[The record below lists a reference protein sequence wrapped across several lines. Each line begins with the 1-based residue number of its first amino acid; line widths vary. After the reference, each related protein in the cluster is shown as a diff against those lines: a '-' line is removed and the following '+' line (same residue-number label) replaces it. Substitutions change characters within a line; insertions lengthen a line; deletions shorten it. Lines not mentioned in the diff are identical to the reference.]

1 MRMFWLELLAAMA
14 LTLAALAT
22 GTRAMAMDGLDA
34 ALGKALFDRQWV
46 AAPASTDTADGLG
59 PLFNARSCAACHQ
72 DGSGARFP
80 VGQHGPA
87 PDGIVVRL
95 TDGNGAPHPVLG
107 RQLQTHAIAG
117 FAAEGRTTWQNGAVQ
132 VTLADPTQSI
142 RQEVRQAP
150 SLRVMRIIELVDE
163 DAILRSADPDDANG
177 DGISGR
183 VRKVGDGKGGT
194 AAGRFGLK
202 ASHATL
208 DTQIADAFA
217 FDLGLSSLYE
227 PRASGDCTA
236 AQTAC
241 LHAASG
247 VSPATE
253 SQEISRQMIALTA
266 DYLRTLKPQRAAAPP
281 PAIFASAGCAACHAP
296 ALPARGGQTV
306 TLYSDLLLHDLGAQD
321 GGVVKEAD
329 AGATEWRTAP
339 LVDLAAD
346 GGRRRFMHDGAAATL
361 ADAIARH
368 GGEAEP
374 SATAFRTLNRKD
386 KDALLQF
393 LSSL

>member
-59 PLFNARSCAACHQ
+59 PLFNARACAACHQ
-72 DGSGARFP
+72 GGGGARFP
-80 VGQHGPA
+80 VGGHGPA

-107 RQLQTHAIAG
+107 RQLQSHAIAG
-117 FAAEGRTTWQNGAVQ
+117 FAAEGRTTWQNGGVR
-132 VTLADPTQSI
+132 VTFADPTQSI

-150 SLRVMRIIELVDE
+150 SLRVMQMIEQVDE
-163 DAILRSADPDDANG
+163 DALIRSADPDDANG

-183 VRKVGDGKGGT
+183 VRKVGNGKGGT
-194 AAGRFGLK
+194 VAGRFGFK
-202 ASHATL
+202 AAHGILES
-208 DTQIADAFA
+208 QIADAFA
-217 FDLGLSSLYE
+217 FDLGLSSLFE
-227 PRASGDCTA
+227 PRPSGDCTA
-236 AQTAC
+236 AQAQC
-241 LHAASG
+241 LRAPSG

-281 PAIFASAGCAACHAP
+281 PALFTATGCAACHAP

-321 GGVVKEAD
+321 GGEVIEAD
-329 AGATEWRTAP
+329 AGTSEWRTAP
-339 LVDLAAD
+339 LVDLAAE
-346 GGRRRFMHDGAAATL
+346 GGLRRFMHDGAAATL
-361 ADAIARH
+361 EDAIARH
-368 GGEAEP
+368 GGEAAT
-374 SATAFRTLNRKD
+374 SAAAFRNLNRKD

>member
-1 MRMFWLELLAAMA
+1 MFWLELLAAMA

-59 PLFNARSCAACHQ
+59 PLFNARSCTACHQ
-72 DGSGARFP
+72 GGTGARFP
-80 VGQHGPA
+80 AGKDGRA
-87 PDGIVVRL
+87 PDGLVVRL

-117 FAAEGRTTWQNGAVQ
+117 FAAEGRTTWQNGGVR
-132 VTLADPTQSI
+132 VTLAEPSQAV

-150 SLRVMRIIELVDE
+150 GLRAMQMIEQVDE
-163 DAILRSADPDDANG
+163 DAILRTADPDDANG

-217 FDLGLSSLYE
+217 FDLGLSSLSE
-227 PRASGDCTA
+227 PRPSGDCTA
-236 AQTAC
+236 AQAKC
-241 LHAASG
+241 LRAPSG
-247 VSPATE
+247 VSAATE
-253 SQEISRQMIALTA
+253 NQELSRQMIALTA
-266 DYLRTLKPQRAAAPP
+266 DYLRTLRPQRAAAPP
-281 PAIFASAGCAACHAP
+281 PALFISTGCAACHAP
-296 ALPARGGQTV
+296 ALPARGGQTA

-329 AGATEWRTAP
+329 AETSEWRTAP

-361 ADAIARH
+361 EDAIARH
-368 GGEAEP
+368 GGEAES
-374 SATAFRTLNRKD
+374 SATAFRALNRKD